1 MANATFQVTIIDAW
15 PKLKMLIHQGSG
27 VREEG
32 PKQYDIALSEF
43 TSAVNNSLRL
53 AVESIINQRRRT

>member
-1 MANATFQVTIIDAW
+1 MPNATFTVTVIDQW
-15 PKLKMLIHQGSG
+15 PKLKLLIHQGTS

-43 TSAVNNSLRL
+43 TSATTNALRL
-53 AVESIINQRRRT
+53 AVEGVINQRRNR

>member
-1 MANATFQVTIIDAW
+1 MPNNSFTVTVIDQW
-15 PKLKMLIHQGSG
+15 PRLKLLVSQGHG

-43 TSAVNNSLRL
+43 TPAVSNALRL
-53 AVESIINQRRRT
+53 AVESIINSRRT

>member
-1 MANATFQVTIIDAW
+1 MPNTSFTVTVIDQW
-15 PKLKMLIHQGSG
+15 PRLKLLIMRDGN

-43 TSAVNNSLRL
+43 TPAVDNTLRL
-53 AVESIINQRRRT
+53 AVEGIINSRRKQ

>member
-1 MANATFQVTIIDAW
+1 MPNNTFTVTVIDQW
-15 PKLKMLIHQGSG
+15 PKLKLLIHQGQG

-43 TSAVNNSLRL
+43 TSATNNALRL
-53 AVESIINQRRRT
+53 AVEGIINSRRKQ